1 MKIIKQMIRNA
12 FIPTSCACVLICVT
26 LICTH
31 THTHTHD
38 VRMNSFRI
46 ICFNI
51 NETEQTLLNLSK
63 NKLPKAVSVV
73 FFLNREGERER
84 ERESIRKNH
93 HANSHTHTHDVRMN
107 SFRIICFNINETE
120 QTLVNLSKNKLPKAV
135 SVVFFFK

>member
-1 MKIIKQMIRNA
+1 
-12 FIPTSCACVLICVT
+12 
-26 LICTH
+26 
-31 THTHTHD
+31 
-38 VRMNSFRI
+38 MNSFRI

-73 FFLNREGERER
+73 FFFLNRERER

-93 HANSHTHTHDVRMN
+93 HTNSHTHTHTHDVRMN

-135 SVVFFFK
+135 SVVFFLNREGEREREH

>member
-1 MKIIKQMIRNA
+1 M
-12 FIPTSCACVLICVT
+12 CANLRYANM
-26 LICTH
+26 
-31 THTHTHD
+31 HTHTHD
-38 VRMNSFRI
+38 VGMNSFRI

-73 FFLNREGERER
+73 FFLNRERERER
-84 ERESIRKNH
+84 ERERALERIITLIRT
-93 HANSHTHTHDVRMN
+93 HTHTHDVRMN

-135 SVVFFFK
+135 SVVFFF